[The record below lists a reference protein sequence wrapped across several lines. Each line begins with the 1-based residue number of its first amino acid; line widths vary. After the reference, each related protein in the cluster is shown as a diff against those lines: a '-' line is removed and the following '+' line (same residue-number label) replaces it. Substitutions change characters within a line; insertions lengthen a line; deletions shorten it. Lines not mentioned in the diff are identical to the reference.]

1 MVRVIENGLFKSYN
15 CFMSNCSTNTN
26 DSVSQLQIMNLVRYY
41 RDTLLIFVKVS
52 FYAFYYLTIFIYE
65 KYAERFTQRFFIE
78 ISQTKEIA
86 AFIVK
91 IMCISDMRILFLNK

>member
-41 RDTLLIFVKVS
+41 RNTLLIFVKV
-52 FYAFYYLTIFIYE
+52 YAFYYLTIFIYE